1 MENLENQFYAILTE
15 KILVKIEDINDD
27 ARFLTE
33 LEFDAMEM
41 VDLIKEI
48 ENEFKISIRGRDI
61 KHFITIGDAKKY
73 LKNCLQLVGK

>member
-15 KILVKIEDINDD
+15 KFLVKIEDINDD